1 LKLLIYEHI
10 TAGGYAGK
18 EISPSILSEGF
29 GMLRTL
35 ISDFKTA
42 GHFVTTFLDSR
53 LIALSP
59 SLNADEIITPSPK
72 VELEKTLTS
81 LSKSVD
87 AVYIIAPESGQVL
100 QRLVECVEAAGG
112 VSLNCAATA
121 IEKVS
126 NKYTLYDELKR
137 IGIQMPDTL
146 MIDSCEDIK
155 KIKQTVSELG
165 FPLIFKP
172 IDGVGCQGLSI
183 VKNERQIKSALV
195 KLIEESLGRY
205 FLAQKFINGTASSVS
220 LISTGEKAFPLT
232 LNEQIVTLSPPNSDS
247 AYTGGI
253 VPFHHPML
261 EDALETAQRTVE
273 LFKGLRGYIGVDMV
287 LTNDEPVVIEVNPRL
302 TTSYIGLRKIINFNL
317 AQALANAVLKHELP
331 ENVQSSGYAFFS
343 KVTVPIAPSKI
354 LPKIC
359 GLEEIISPPLPIEGD
374 ETAYALLITHS
385 AKLKSAKTKLYEATK
400 RLINML
406 SED

>member
-1 LKLLIYEHI
+1 LNLLIYEHI
-10 TAGGYAGK
+10 TAGGYRCK
-18 EISPSILSEGF
+18 KTSSSILSEGY

-35 ISDFKTA
+35 TSDFQTA
-42 GHFVTTFLDSR
+42 GHHMTILLDSK
-53 LIALSP
+53 LVPLNQ
-59 SLNADEIITPSPK
+59 SLDADKIIITSHK
-72 VELEKTLTS
+72 GELEKTLTS

-87 AVYIIAPESGQVL
+87 AVYVIAPESNKIL
-100 QRLVECVEAAGG
+100 QRLVECVETAGG

-126 NKYTLYDELKR
+126 NKHTLYNELKR
-137 IGIQMPDTL
+137 IGIRVPETL
-146 MIDSCEDIK
+146 MIDSCEEVK

-183 VKNERQIKSALV
+183 VKNERRIKEALG
-195 KLIEESLGRY
+195 KLMEESFGNY

-220 LISTGEKAFPLT
+220 LISTGKKASPLT
-232 LNEQIVTLSPPNSDS
+232 LNEQIVTLSPPNSSS
-247 AYTGGI
+247 AYTGGT
-253 VPFHHPML
+253 VPFHHPL
-261 EDALETAQRTVE
+261 LKKALETAQKTVE
-273 LFKGLRGYIGVDMV
+273 LFKGLEGYVGVDMV
-287 LTNDEPVVIEVNPRL
+287 LTKDEPVVMEVNPRL
-302 TTSYIGLRKIINFNL
+302 TTSYIGLRKVINFNV
-317 AQALANAVLKHELP
+317 AQAIVNAVLKHEVP

-343 KVTVPIAPSKI
+343 KVTVPTVPNKI

-359 GLEEIISPPLPIEGD
+359 KSEEIISPPFSIEGD
-374 ETAYALLITHS
+374 ETAYALLIAHS

-406 SED
+406 QED

>member
-1 LKLLIYEHI
+1 LKLLVYEHI

-18 EISPSILSEGF
+18 GISPNTLSEGF

-53 LIALSP
+53 LIALSS
-59 SLNADEIITPSPK
+59 SLDADEIITISSK
-72 VELEKTLTS
+72 EELEKTLTS

-87 AVYIIAPESGQVL
+87 AVYIIAPESDQTL
-100 QRLVECVEAAGG
+100 QRLVESIEEAGG
-112 VSLNCAATA
+112 VSLNCTATA

-126 NKYTLYDELKR
+126 NKYTIYDELKR
-137 IGIQMPDTL
+137 IGIRMPDTL
-146 MIDSCEDIK
+146 MVDSCENTK

-172 IDGVGCQGLSI
+172 IDGIGCQGLSI
-183 VKNERQIKSALV
+183 VKNEHQITRAID
-195 KLIEESLGRY
+195 KLMEESLGRY

-232 LNEQIVTLSPPNSDS
+232 LNEQIVTLSPPNSNS

-253 VPFHHPML
+253 VPLHHPLL
-261 EDALETAQRTVE
+261 EEALETAQRTVE
-273 LFKGLRGYIGVDMV
+273 LFNGLRGYIGVDMV
-287 LTNDEPVVIEVNPRL
+287 LTNDEPVVMEINPRL
-302 TTSYIGLRKIINFNL
+302 TTSYIGLRKVINVNL
-317 AQALANAVLKHELP
+317 AQAIVNAVLKHELP
-331 ENVQSSGYAFFS
+331 ENIQSSGYAFFS
-343 KVTVPIAPSKI
+343 KVTTPITSSKI
-354 LPKIC
+354 LPKIWE
-359 GLEEIISPPLPIEGD
+359 LEEIISPPLPIAGD
-374 ETAYALLITHS
+374 ETAYALIIAHS
-385 AKLKSAKTKLYEATK
+385 AKLKRAKTKLYEATK
-400 RLINML
+400 RLINMQ

>member
-1 LKLLIYEHI
+1 MKLLIYEHI
-10 TAGGYAGK
+10 TAGGHIGK
-18 EISPSILSEGF
+18 GIPPSILSEGF

-35 ISDFKTA
+35 ISDFKAA
-42 GHFVTTFLDSR
+42 GHFVITFLDSR
-53 LIALSP
+53 LITFSP
-59 SLNADEIITPSPK
+59 SLDADEIITPSSK
-72 VELEKTLTS
+72 EELEKTLTS

-100 QRLVECVEAAGG
+100 QRLVECVEAADG

-126 NKYTLYDELKR
+126 NKYTIYDELKR
-137 IGIQMPDTL
+137 IGIRVPETL
-146 MIDSCEDIK
+146 MVDSCEDIK
-155 KIKQTVSELG
+155 KIKYSVSELG

-172 IDGVGCQGLSI
+172 IDGVSCQGLSI
-183 VKNERQIKSALV
+183 VKSERQITRALN
-195 KLIEESLGRY
+195 KLMEESLGRY

-232 LNEQIVTLSPPNSDS
+232 LNEQIVTLSPPNSNS

-253 VPFHHPML
+253 VPLHHPLL
-261 EDALETAQRTVE
+261 ENALETAQRTVE

-287 LTNDEPVVIEVNPRL
+287 LTNDEPVVMEVNPRL
-302 TTSYIGLRKIINFNL
+302 TTSYIGLRKVINFNL
-317 AQALANAVLKHELP
+317 AQAIVNAVLKHELP

-343 KVTVPIAPSKI
+343 KVIVPRSSSKV

-359 GLEEIISPPLPIEGD
+359 GLEGIISPPLPIAGD
-374 ETAYALLITHS
+374 ETAYALIIAHS
-385 AKLKSAKTKLYEATK
+385 AKLKGAKTKLYEAAK

>member
-1 LKLLIYEHI
+1 LKLLVYEHI
-10 TAGGYAGK
+10 TAGGYTGK
-18 EISPSILSEGF
+18 EISPNTLSEGF

-35 ISDFKTA
+35 ISDFKAA

-53 LIALSP
+53 LTTFSP
-59 SLNADEIITPSPK
+59 SLDADEIITISSK
-72 VELEKTLTS
+72 EKLEKTLTS

-87 AVYIIAPESGQVL
+87 AVYIIAPESDQIL
-100 QRLVECVEAAGG
+100 QILVESVEVAGG
-112 VSLNCAATA
+112 VSLNCTATA

-126 NKYTLYDELKR
+126 NKYTIYDKLKR
-137 IGIQMPDTL
+137 IGIRMPDTL
-146 MIDSCEDIK
+146 MVDSCEDTK

-172 IDGVGCQGLSI
+172 IDGIGCQGLSI
-183 VKNERQIKSALV
+183 VKNEHQITRALG

-220 LISTGEKAFPLT
+220 LISTGEKTFPLT

-253 VPFHHPML
+253 VPLHHPL
-261 EDALETAQRTVE
+261 VEEALETAQRTVE

-302 TTSYIGLRKIINFNL
+302 TTSYIGLRKVINFNL
-317 AQALANAVLKHELP
+317 AQAIVNAVLKHELP
-331 ENVQSSGYAFFS
+331 ENIQSSGYAFFS
-343 KVTVPIAPSKI
+343 KVTVPIASGKT
-354 LPKIC
+354 LPKRW
-359 GLEEIISPPLPIEGD
+359 GLEEIVSPPLPIAGD
-374 ETAYALLITHS
+374 ETAYALIIVHS
-385 AKLKSAKTKLYEATK
+385 TKLKRAKPKLYEATK
-400 RLINML
+400 RLINTL